1 MERLEKLC
9 ISGELTYPNVRAKSS
24 AVAGREPKLQGVW
37 KAVYL
42 SPTLPDR
49 GCLPCRDTDAC
60 ARSGIVCESRY
71 DGGKRAAGGTRISA
85 GKSRTK
91 HTGEDVRAIE
101 EESNHEAALKG
112 GHSAGRGLISL
123 RIESGLQWPLRCQRP
138 VE

>member
-24 AVAGREPKLQGVW
+24 AVASSRASGRR
-37 KAVYL
+37 Y
-42 SPTLPDR
+42 TLAPR
-49 GCLPCRDTDAC
+49 CLTGGCLPCRGTDAC
-60 ARSGIVCESRY
+60 ARSGRVCESRY

-123 RIESGLQWPLRCQRP
+123 RIDSGLQWPLRCQRP

>member
-1 MERLEKLC
+1 MHAPAL
-9 ISGELTYPNVRAKSS
+9 G
-24 AVAGREPKLQGVW
+24 
-37 KAVYL
+37 
-42 SPTLPDR
+42 
-49 GCLPCRDTDAC
+49 
-60 ARSGIVCESRY
+60 VCESRY

-123 RIESGLQWPLRCQRP
+123 RIDSGLQWPLRCQRP